1 MFKLFK
7 RFSPR
12 QWLMVA
18 FAVVLIAGQVWLE
31 LTIPD
36 YMSEVTRLVQTP
48 GSAMSEVWN
57 AGLMMLLCA
66 LGSLVLAV
74 MTGFIAARV
83 AASFAMDL
91 RSGVFNKVQSFSME
105 EINGFSTASLITR
118 STNDITQVQMLIAMG
133 IQLIIKAPIMAVWA
147 ITKIQSKSWQWTF
160 STFAA
165 ILLLFIII
173 IVVVS
178 LVMGRFKRIQFLID
192 NLNNV
197 TRENL
202 TGIRVV
208 KAYNAENYQEEKF
221 ERANEALTNNNL
233 VANRIM
239 AIMMPGM
246 NIILNGLTLAIYWI
260 GAWLIN
266 GIAITGMDA
275 INDRIGI
282 FSDMVVFSSYAMQ
295 LVMSFVML
303 VVIFIMWPRV
313 SVSAN
318 RINEILETEAR
329 IKDGSKTEGLPGV
342 EGELEFRNVS
352 FKYPDAED
360 YVLKNISF
368 TAKRGQTVAFI
379 GSTGSGKTTLI
390 NLIPRFYDATEG
402 QVLVDGVDVREYKLE
417 ALHDKLGYVP
427 QRSVLFSG
435 TISTNVAYGESKNTE
450 QSGEEEVKSAV
461 RIAQGAEFV
470 ENMPG
475 GYDGAVAQG
484 GANLSG
490 GQKQRV
496 AIARAVYRNPE
507 IYIFDDSFSALD
519 YKTDRELRS
528 ALKSETAGVTSLI
541 VAQRIG
547 TIRDA
552 DTIIVLDEGEQVGT
566 GTHSE
571 LLENCDVYRQIA
583 LSQLSEEELKN
594 G

>member
-221 ERANEALTNNNL
+221 EGANEALTNNNL